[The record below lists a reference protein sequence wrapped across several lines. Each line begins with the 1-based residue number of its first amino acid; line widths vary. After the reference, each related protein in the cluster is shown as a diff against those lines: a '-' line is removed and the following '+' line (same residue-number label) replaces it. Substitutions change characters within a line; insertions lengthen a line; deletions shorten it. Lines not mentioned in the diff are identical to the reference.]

1 MIWVAMALA
10 CQDWQAMQVEDLRI
24 VERLKAIEQ
33 RLDESRSLWPA
44 LEVIRKE
51 LADGRKE
58 REELRGVLG
67 RFDLTPL
74 RDALVELGEK
84 SARERAG
91 ILEAITEGR
100 AGLLREIM
108 ASREELIG
116 RLAPLGG
123 LVEAVKENVQELR
136 GVKSGLLSGLAEV
149 RAEVIKAKAEL
160 TEAKA
165 KLAEAQAQ
173 LIEIQGTLGQR
184 FFWFAVYLIGGL
196 AVLLIGGVMLAGFVY
211 AKLSK
216 LINNLPIP
224 KVI

>member
-1 MIWVAMALA
+1 MIWVAIALA

-51 LADGRKE
+51 LAEGRKE
-58 REELRGVLG
+58 REELRGVLE

-74 RDALVELGEK
+74 RDSLAELNEK

-91 ILEAITEGR
+91 IMDAITEGR

-108 ASREELIG
+108 ASRDELIG

-123 LVEAVKENVQELR
+123 LVEAVKENIQEIR

-165 KLAEAQAQ
+165 KLTEAQAQ

>member
-1 MIWVAMALA
+1 MIWVALALA
-10 CQDWQAMQVEDLRI
+10 CQDWQAIQAEDLRI

-51 LADGRKE
+51 LAESRKE
-58 REELRGVLG
+58 REEFRGLLE
-67 RFDLTPL
+67 RFDLTPI
-74 RDALVELGEK
+74 RDSLAEIGER

-100 AGLLREIM
+100 SGLVREII
-108 ASREELIG
+108 ASREELIT

-123 LVEAVKENVQELR
+123 LAEAVKENLLELR

-149 RAEVIKAKAEL
+149 RAEVIRAKAEL

-165 KLAEAQAQ
+165 KLAEAQAE
-173 LIEIQGTLGQR
+173 LAEIKGSLGER
-184 FFWFAVYLIGGL
+184 FFWFAVYLVGGL
-196 AVLLIGGVMLAGFVY
+196 AVLLIGGAMLAGFVY

-224 KVI
+224 KVV

>member
-149 RAEVIKAKAEL
+149 RAEVIRAKAEL

-165 KLAEAQAQ
+165 KLTEAQAQ
-173 LIEIQGTLGQR
+173 LVEIQGTLGQR

-196 AVLLIGGVMLAGFVY
+196 AVLLIGGAMLAGFVY

>member
-224 KVI
+224 KVV